1 MKKLILLCVL
11 ATSLNGQNFVSF
23 PDSNARWINSY
34 STLNTSGQ
42 FYYYELAHTLKF
54 CLSGEDTL
62 INIRN
67 YSKINYCGASTAYFG
82 AIRDTAGQVF
92 LVPADSTEAL
102 LLYDFNLLP
111 GDTLKDIYSIGFG
124 NYWPG
129 SAPRFEYLGDTINPL
144 IVQQVD
150 TVYTSRGLQ
159 RIVYLGTSG
168 GPWIEGVGNSQGLFW
183 DPFANIS
190 NFQILLECMSI
201 GDSIYYDGYIYPPA
215 SALAGPCDLGLH
227 HPSMSIQALN
237 IYPNPSRGL
246 INLTNQEPG
255 ILSVYSLDGEF
266 IECHSID
273 VQGRL
278 NLEDLAKGLYVLEF
292 GNTRFRWLKI

>member
-1 MKKLILLCVL
+1 MSRLIPLLL
-11 ATSLNGQNFVSF
+11 LSLGLSAQSFVSF

-34 STLNTSGQ
+34 STLNTSTQ
-42 FYYYELAHTLKF
+42 FYYYELVHTLKF
-54 CLSGEDTL
+54 CLSAEDTL
-62 INIRN
+62 INNRS
-67 YSKINYCGASTAYFG
+67 YSKISYCGGSTAYFG

-92 LVPADSTEAL
+92 VVPADSSEAL

-111 GDTLKDIYSIGFG
+111 GDTLKDIYSLGFG

-129 SAPRFEYLGDTINPL
+129 ASPRFEYLGDTINPL

-159 RIVYLGTSG
+159 RIVYPGTSG

-190 NFQILLECMSI
+190 NFQIMLECMSI
-201 GDSIYYDGYIYPPA
+201 GDSIYYEGYNYPPT
-215 SALAGPCDLGLH
+215 SAIAGPCDLSLDQQTEDN
-227 HPSMSIQALN
+227 PTLN
-237 IYPNPSRGL
+237 LYPNPSKGHL
-246 INLTNQEPG
+246 NLNNQESG
-255 ILSVYSLDGEF
+255 TLKVYHLDGAF
-266 IECHSID
+266 IESHDID
-273 VQGRL
+273 VQAQI
-278 NLEDLAKGLYVLEF
+278 NLVHLANGLYVLEF